1 MEGAVSLGTNR
12 GSRRESKYFYLFV
25 LPWIIG
31 FIVFALFPIGA
42 SLYYSFTDYDIIHA
56 PVFVGWNNYSE
67 LFKDEQFWNSV
78 KVTLQYTFFS
88 VPLTL
93 MLSLVFA
100 LLINQKVPFRGFFR
114 TAMYFPSMIS
124 GVAMSLLFFWVFNP
138 QAGLFNYGLSF
149 FGIEPIHWLLDQKY
163 AMWALIIM
171 SFWGMGAGMLIFLAG
186 LQGVP
191 TSLLE
196 AARLDGA
203 GRWRSFWHVT
213 FPIISPVFLFQLI
226 IGMIDSFQV
235 FTQAYTMTQGGP
247 NYSTWF
253 YVYNIYVNAF
263 KNFRYGYASAM
274 SWLLLIAVLFVTFL
288 IMKSSKRFVHY
299 EGGTNS

>member
-1 MEGAVSLGTNR
+1 MGASR
-12 GSRRESKYFYLFV
+12 GSRRESKYFYLFIS
-25 LPWIIG
+25 PWIIG
-31 FIVFALFPIGA
+31 FTVFALFPIGA

-56 PVFVGWNNYSE
+56 PVFVGTSNYSE
-67 LFKDEQFWNSV
+67 LFQDRQFWNSII
-78 KVTLQYTFFS
+78 VTLKYTCFS

-93 MLSLVFA
+93 LLSLGFA
-100 LLINQKVPFRGFFR
+100 VLINQKVPFRGFFR

-124 GVAMSLLFFWVFNP
+124 GVSMSLLFFWVFNP
-138 QAGLFNYGLSF
+138 QAGLFNYGLSLL
-149 FGIEPIHWLLDQKY
+149 GVNPINWLLDEKY

-191 TSLLE
+191 VSLLE

-203 GRWRSFWHVT
+203 GRWRSFWNVT

-274 SWLLLIAVLFVTFL
+274 SWLLLLAVMIVTFL
-288 IMKSSKRFVHY
+288 IMKSSNRFVHY
-299 EGGTNS
+299 EGGSNS